1 MDIRP
6 SDPPDTILLLE
17 QLRKQVRDVT
27 FASDGHVSDP
37 TWRTANVLACLLD
50 ILIDERRKAERLTP

>member
-17 QLRKQVRDVT
+17 QLRKQVRDVMY
-27 FASDGHVSDP
+27 FSGGPVDDP
-37 TWRTANVLACLLD
+37 TWRTANVLSCVID
-50 ILIDERRKAERLTP
+50 ILIDDRRKAER